1 MVEMT
6 NEELLIECKVGL
18 NIPIESMDF
27 DGILNQKIAAVKNYM
42 RRAGVKDENIDPAAI
57 VLGVTDLWN
66 TNAGEVKFSPVFES
80 LVVQLRGD

>member
-1 MVEMT
+1 MT

-42 RRAGVKDENIDPAAI
+42 RRAGVKDENMDPAVI

-66 TNAGEVKFSPVFES
+66 TNAGEVKFSPAFES